1 MVVQK
6 GPQLSSSH
14 INARANVRRER
25 NNRPMQ
31 KIENGPKLIAR
42 QICFAFFLKKELFM
56 EHFLKIFASIFFF
69 LFSFFNLK
77 LLYFTPKLYFVPIV
91 IIKF

>member
-25 NNRPMQ
+25 NNRAMQ

-42 QICFAFFLKKELFM
+42 QICLLFFKKKNYSWST
-56 EHFLKIFASIFFF
+56 FLKIFAFILFFPF
-69 LFSFFNLK
+69 
-77 LLYFTPKLYFVPIV
+77 
-91 IIKF
+91 

>member
-42 QICFAFFLKKELFM
+42 QICFALKKKKNYSWST
-56 EHFLKIFASIFFF
+56 FLKIFASIFFSF
-69 LFSFFNLK
+69 LVSL
-77 LLYFTPKLYFVPIV
+77 I
-91 IIKF
+91 